1 MITRKEMGYVTSKS
15 INAPFPGEEYC
26 QIILN
31 KLKKCYEL
39 YNANYLNKKYT
50 IQFSNNE
57 EVDLA
62 IQEKN
67 ISHLL
72 GIDYKNLIDDFYIWY
87 RSNILGLEEGKFNSY
102 KVLGSIIE
110 NMDRVIEYDKDN
122 LKCDAINYY
131 KVGIK
136 CDIFSK
142 LTDLSNFHY
151 GCINFNRETF
161 EQNNPDLLFNPRST
175 KFLYTPSDEVISPY
189 FFMGIK
195 KDDYDSNNQFI
206 VETLMAVDNPV
217 KFFGGQEVIIPTQI
231 LTDNNGILGKK
242 KASASEKVKL
252 IREYQNIVNEYD
264 LENKLNIFGDYFSI
278 LMNNKNEE
286 ESNMTLKK

>member
-1 MITRKEMGYVTSKS
+1 MGYVTSKS

-87 RSNILGLEEGKFNSY
+87 RSNIF
-102 KVLGSIIE
+102 
-110 NMDRVIEYDKDN
+110 
-122 LKCDAINYY
+122 
-131 KVGIK
+131 
-136 CDIFSK
+136 
-142 LTDLSNFHY
+142 
-151 GCINFNRETF
+151 
-161 EQNNPDLLFNPRST
+161 
-175 KFLYTPSDEVISPY
+175 
-189 FFMGIK
+189 
-195 KDDYDSNNQFI
+195 
-206 VETLMAVDNPV
+206 
-217 KFFGGQEVIIPTQI
+217 
-231 LTDNNGILGKK
+231 
-242 KASASEKVKL
+242 
-252 IREYQNIVNEYD
+252 
-264 LENKLNIFGDYFSI
+264 
-278 LMNNKNEE
+278 
-286 ESNMTLKK
+286 